1 MATYEQA
8 RANEFNTAASHMVSG
23 VELDIADDSPLAEG
37 GRRPIHMCQCVIEPC
52 DCPGPIIWV
61 HPDDILSQ
69 ESTQRTNRAGE
80 YVSEFRIDPDATVL
94 VESVVRAKVSALQTR
109 NRRLLLK
116 PESRLPFTKPGCG
129 CGGPEGARDNRAPGA
144 YYGGQECAGHTLYEV
159 WEEHDGLST
168 VFYYIPVGS
177 C

>member
-1 MATYEQA
+1 
-8 RANEFNTAASHMVSG
+8 MVSG
-23 VELDIADDSPLAEG
+23 VELDIAEDSPLAEG
-37 GRRPIHMCQCVIEPC
+37 GRRPILMCQCVTEPC

-61 HPDDILSQ
+61 LPEDILAR
-69 ESTQRTNRAGE
+69 ESTERTNRAGE
-80 YVSEFRIDPDATVL
+80 YVSDFKIDPDATVL

-109 NRRLLLK
+109 NRRLLFK

-129 CGGPEGARDNRAPGA
+129 CDGSQTAREYRAPGA
-144 YYGGQECAGHTLYEV
+144 YYGGQECAGHTLYDV